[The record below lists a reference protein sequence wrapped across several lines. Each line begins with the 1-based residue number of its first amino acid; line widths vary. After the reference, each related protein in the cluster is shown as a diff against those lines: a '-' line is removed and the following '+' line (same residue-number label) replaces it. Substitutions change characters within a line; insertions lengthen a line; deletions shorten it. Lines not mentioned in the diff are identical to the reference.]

1 MISKK
6 LVSEQFLFNQKTRTM
21 QKITEAT
28 LAATHKI
35 VFPFL
40 EKNTI
45 STSSSTS
52 SDSFSLTSIECYL
65 AVKSGELSRYNL
77 EIDKEE
83 IRIVT

>member
-1 MISKK
+1 
-6 LVSEQFLFNQKTRTM
+6 M

-40 EKNTI
+40 EKNTL
-45 STSSSTS
+45 SFSSSTS

-65 AVKSGELSRYNL
+65 AVKSGELSRFNL
-77 EIDKEE
+77 EIDKTE